1 MIHPNDKFRFIS
13 KERLLFISHNKQ
25 REVIGSSASVEEL
38 MFSCGEE
45 ITVTMYDDSDG
56 TFKCNEIP
64 EYWLPSYLLEEIPNN
79 SQSAPSVSNN
89 QNSKIKRHK

>member
-1 MIHPNDKFRFIS
+1 MIHPNDKFR
-13 KERLLFISHNKQ
+13 FISHNKQ

-64 EYWLPSYLLEEIPNN
+64 NN

>member
-1 MIHPNDKFRFIS
+1 
-13 KERLLFISHNKQ
+13 
-25 REVIGSSASVEEL
+25 
-38 MFSCGEE
+38 
-45 ITVTMYDDSDG
+45 MYDDSDG

>member
-25 REVIGSSASVEEL
+25 REVIWSSASVEEL

-56 TFKCNEIP
+56 TFKCKEIP
-64 EYWLPSYLLEEIPNN
+64 EYWLPTYLLEEIQNN
-79 SQSAPSVSNN
+79 SQSTPVSNN
-89 QNSKIKRHK
+89 QGSKIKRHK

>member
-38 MFSCGEE
+38 MFSCGEAKY
-45 ITVTMYDDSDG
+45 THLPYSMYEYIQN
-56 TFKCNEIP
+56 FK
-64 EYWLPSYLLEEIPNN
+64 
-79 SQSAPSVSNN
+79 
-89 QNSKIKRHK
+89 K